1 MKKAL
6 LSLFITLA
14 IVNTSTATCGQEY
27 IDLTAGT
34 FSGEWGDNDRRSVW
48 TSENSLTITAKDANG
63 NEVGSMKYLNGFQL
77 QITGDITTP
86 IEYTITVPEGYT
98 LTSMKFKNGYRN
110 YNMTVD
116 YGLRS
121 YNLAGGTTEQEII
134 FTEDNYSFQLYGDNR
149 RFIYITELVMT
160 KIKDEEVHKYD
171 NNTGFCTE
179 CGHFNTSAK
188 VVELRD
194 GEIESFNLNQDVETE
209 NLTYIRSLP
218 NLDWN
223 PLYVPFEI
231 PVETLLE
238 EYDIAYMNNM
248 HAYDENE
255 DGEIDL
261 MEMEIFMI
269 KTGVLKANYPY
280 FIRAKSET
288 ARELKLCYE
297 NIKLHSTTTT
307 SISCSSVYT
316 KFEITG
322 TYNTICPNEFDE
334 INDKDYY
341 TIAINGVWETINK
354 NFHITPFRFYL
365 TKEDLPD
372 TPIRPNAI
380 QRIHIVTRGENN
392 DENTTLIDDI
402 DQRKKTETT
411 YDLQGRNVNKISQKG
426 IYIINGKKVICK

>member
-48 TSENSLTITAKDANG
+48 TSENGLTIVSKDTDG
-63 NEVGSMKYLNGFQL
+63 KEVGSMKYLNGFQL
-77 QITGDITTP
+77 WIDYEFASCC
-86 IEYTITVPEGYT
+86 EYTITAPEGYV
-98 LTSMKFKNGYRN
+98 LTSMKFKNGFRK

-116 YGLRS
+116 YGLTS
-121 YNLAGGTTEQEII
+121 YNLAGGTIEQEII
-134 FTEDNYSFQLYGDNR
+134 FTEGNYSFQLYGDNR

-179 CGHFNTSAK
+179 CGHFNTFAK

-194 GEIESFNLNQDVETE
+194 GEIESFNLNKDVETE

-297 NIKLHSTTTT
+297 NIKLHSTATTN
-307 SISCSSVYT
+307 ISCSSVYT
-316 KFEITG
+316 KFEIIG
-322 TYNTICPNEFDE
+322 SYNTIYPDEFDVM
-334 INDKDYY
+334 DKKEYY
-341 TIAINGVWETINK
+341 TITTDGIWEPIYSNS
-354 NFHITPFRFYL
+354 NIMPFRFYL

-372 TPIRPNAI
+372 SPIKSNAI
-380 QRIHIVTRGENN
+380 QKIRIIAHGENN
-392 DENTTLIDDI
+392 NDNTTTINKIDHS
-402 DQRKKTETT
+402 KETKLT
-411 YDLQGRNVNKISQKG
+411 HDLNGRHVNKISKKG